1 MYIIARMRWADGYIS
16 DGNPDNRY
24 AKSGGWG
31 FHIWTSLLATCAPI
45 AYITRAGL
53 WLACRDALFRYRYV
67 TAAST
72 GLGVMGVL

>member
-31 FHIWTSLLATCAPI
+31 FHIWTSLLAT
-45 AYITRAGL
+45 
-53 WLACRDALFRYRYV
+53 YV